1 MSAHLGLA
9 VTAFIDGE
17 LDHARRDEVLAHLIH
32 CPACRAE
39 VDALRRFKGVLRGE
53 AEAPPVPFDLTARL
67 LAATAPFAPL
77 APLPVAARPLA
88 RRRARAGHSGFRR
101 TAVGGAFVLLG
112 LGGAL
117 SLAGPPPR
125 GPVAPVDPTSPQ
137 FVLDHGTTTS
147 YEVPFTELDLVT
159 VSRSGQVSP

>member
-1 MSAHLGLA
+1 MSAHLGPA

-17 LDHARRDEVLAHLIH
+17 LDHARRDEVLAHLTH
-32 CPACRAE
+32 CSACRDE
-39 VDALRRFKGVLRGE
+39 VDALRRFKGALRGE
-53 AEAPPVPFDLTARL
+53 SEAPPVPFDLTARL
-67 LAATAPFAPL
+67 LAATAPL
-77 APLPVAARPLA
+77 SPLPVAARPQV

-101 TAVGGAFVLLG
+101 TAVGGAFVMLG

-137 FVLDHGTTTS
+137 FVLDHGTTTA
-147 YEVPFTELDLVT
+147 YEVPFAELDIVT

>member
-1 MSAHLGLA
+1 MSAHLGPA

-17 LDHARRDEVLAHLIH
+17 LDHARRDEVLAHLAH
-32 CPACRAE
+32 CTACRTE
-39 VDALRRFKGVLRGE
+39 VDALRRFKSALRGT
-53 AEAPPVPFDLTARL
+53 AEAPLVPFDLTARL
-67 LAATAPFAPL
+67 LAATEPL
-77 APLPVAARPLA
+77 QPLGVRPRP
-88 RRRARAGHSGFRR
+88 RRRPAVGHSRFRR
-101 TAVGGAFVLLG
+101 TAVCGAFVVLG

-147 YEVPFTELDLVT
+147 HELPFTELDIVT
-159 VSRSGQVSP
+159 VSRSQQVSP